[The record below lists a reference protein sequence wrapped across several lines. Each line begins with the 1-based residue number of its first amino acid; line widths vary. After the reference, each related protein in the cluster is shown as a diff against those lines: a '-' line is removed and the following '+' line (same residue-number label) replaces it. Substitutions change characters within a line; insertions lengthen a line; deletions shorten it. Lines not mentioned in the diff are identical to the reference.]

1 MLINTVIIVLREVL
15 EASLILS
22 VFLAYCQRVGLSRQW
37 LGLALIL
44 GTLGAGLYAAQTITI
59 STWFDGVGQEVVN
72 AGLQLMIY
80 SVMALF
86 ISFAIKDR
94 VSLNHSGLLLLLMVS
109 GVALATIREGNEI
122 ILYILGF
129 TAVPDLFPSILL
141 GAIIGA
147 GIGISVGIAIYYLL
161 VNLSDKVAMRLGFV
175 LAVLIAAA
183 MVSQSV
189 QQLIQADWIMS
200 QYPLWDTSSI
210 IDERSVAG
218 QLFYA
223 LFGYEATPTP
233 IQASA
238 YLFSIILI
246 VALSLYN
253 HKSR

>member
-22 VFLAYCQRVGLSRQW
+22 VFLAYSQRVGLSRQW

-44 GTLGAGLYAAQTITI
+44 GALGAALYADQITTV
-59 STWFDGVGQEVVN
+59 STWFDGVGQEVLN
-72 AGLQLMIY
+72 AGLQLLIY
-80 SVMALF
+80 CVMAMF
-86 ISFAIKDR
+86 IYFGVNSR
-94 VSLNHSGLLLLLMVS
+94 PRLNQTGLLLILMVF
-109 GVALATIREGNEI
+109 GVALATIREGSEI

-129 TAVPDLFPSILL
+129 TAIPELFPSVLL
-141 GAIIGA
+141 GAAIGA
-147 GIGISVGIAIYYLL
+147 GIGVSVGIAIYYLL
-161 VNLSDKVAMRLGFV
+161 VNLSEKAAMKVGFI
-175 LAVLIAAA
+175 LALLIAAA

-189 QQLIQADWIMS
+189 QQLIQADWIIS
-200 QYPLWDTSSI
+200 QYPIWDTSSI

-233 IQASA
+233 IQALA

-253 HKSR
+253 NKSR